1 MLLCL
6 KGSLRRCF
14 FWLVFVTSWLE
25 ALLTH
30 RRILLIPQ
38 LEISLAKKDEQLA
51 AKDQRILELQ
61 SAPLFR
67 ENNIVG
73 GGTAK
78 TPGATERKH
87 SSMVS
92 LTPNQVSD
100 DSGELEDSRSL
111 SHISKI
117 NSSDDDGSPSDGR
130 WNIPFDPSTSFDDD
144 TNTKSPRN
152 ALKDIAFVPIGSQ
165 SRESGEGRR
174 HSGGGARITQIVRP
188 VARRSFGGVPVHEY
202 SLARGDIL
210 VTAKGDKENVMSP
223 KARNS
228 IGGLS
233 STLPLRDIR

>member
-1 MLLCL
+1 M
-6 KGSLRRCF
+6 
-14 FWLVFVTSWLE
+14 
-25 ALLTH
+25 
-30 RRILLIPQ
+30 
-38 LEISLAKKDEQLA
+38 
-51 AKDQRILELQ
+51 
-61 SAPLFR
+61 FR
-67 ENNIVG
+67 ENNTVAVG
-73 GGTAK
+73 GGKAK
-78 TPGATERKH
+78 TPGAADRNHTGRAFTNDGRVAKTPGAADRKH

-130 WNIPFDPSTSFDDD
+130 WNIPFDSSTSFDDD
-144 TNTKSPRN
+144 TNNTKSPTRN
-152 ALKDIAFVPIGSQ
+152 ALTDIAFIPIGSQ

-174 HSGGGARITQIVRP
+174 QSGGGARIAQVVRP

-210 VTAKGDKENVMSP
+210 VTATSDKENVMSP

-228 IGGLS
+228 IGGFS

>member
-1 MLLCL
+1 MFRTL
-6 KGSLRRCF
+6 
-14 FWLVFVTSWLE
+14 TSC
-25 ALLTH
+25 ASNSH
-30 RRILLIPQ
+30 RPILLIPQ
-38 LEISLAKKDEQLA
+38 LEISLARKDEQLA

-61 SAPLFR
+61 SAKLFR
-67 ENNIVG
+67 ANNTVG

-78 TPGATERKH
+78 TPGAADRKH

-130 WNIPFDPSTSFDDD
+130 WNIPFDPSNSFDDD
-144 TNTKSPRN
+144 TNTKSPPRNRN
-152 ALKDIAFVPIGSQ
+152 ALKDIAFIPIGSQ

-174 HSGGGARITQIVRP
+174 HSGGGTRIAQIVRP

-210 VTAKGDKENVMSP
+210 VNATSDKENVMSP

-228 IGGLS
+228 IGGFS

>member
-1 MLLCL
+1 MFL
-6 KGSLRRCF
+6 
-14 FWLVFVTSWLE
+14 TSC
-25 ALLTH
+25 TS
-30 RRILLIPQ
+30 Q
-38 LEISLAKKDEQLA
+38 LEISLARKDEQLA

-61 SAPLFR
+61 SVFR
-67 ENNIVG
+67 ANNTVG

-78 TPGATERKH
+78 TPGAADRKH

-144 TNTKSPRN
+144 TNTKSPTRN
-152 ALKDIAFVPIGSQ
+152 ALTDIAFIPIESQ

-174 HSGGGARITQIVRP
+174 HSGGGTRIAQIVRP

-210 VTAKGDKENVMSP
+210 VNATSDKENVMSP

-228 IGGLS
+228 IGGFS

>member
-1 MLLCL
+1 MFL
-6 KGSLRRCF
+6 
-14 FWLVFVTSWLE
+14 TSC
-25 ALLTH
+25 TS
-30 RRILLIPQ
+30 Q
-38 LEISLAKKDEQLA
+38 LEISLARKDEQLA

-61 SAPLFR
+61 LQSVPVFR
-67 ENNIVG
+67 ENNDVG
-73 GGTAK
+73 EEGTAK
-78 TPGATERKH
+78 TPGAADRKH

-130 WNIPFDPSTSFDDD
+130 WNIPFDPSNSFDDD
-144 TNTKSPRN
+144 TNTKSPPRNRN
-152 ALKDIAFVPIGSQ
+152 ALKDIAFIPIESQ

-174 HSGGGARITQIVRP
+174 HSGGGTRIAQIVRP

-210 VTAKGDKENVMSP
+210 VNAKGDKENVMSP

-228 IGGLS
+228 IGGFS